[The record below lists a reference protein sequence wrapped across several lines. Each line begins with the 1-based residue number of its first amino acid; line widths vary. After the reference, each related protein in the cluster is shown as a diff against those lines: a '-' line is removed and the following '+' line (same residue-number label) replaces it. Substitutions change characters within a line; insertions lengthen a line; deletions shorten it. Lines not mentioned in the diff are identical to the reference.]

1 MKINLCNY
9 FILIIFVGGVICFN
23 IRDNQLVDYQA
34 KIRELEK
41 AARWEMI
48 TKNVASLFE
57 SDEIFDKSDA
67 VFFFFFYLQFLSFRC
82 KYPFLDFFYAI
93 NCDRKSTTFE
103 SPMAHEGEGWG
114 KRGRRWREQILL
126 SHSKCSGSDT
136 KNCCEQDYCSGKTV
150 LAGELLLLKS
160 CLLRLQRNLWPRRMG
175 NGRD

>member
-48 TKNVASLFE
+48 TKNVVSFFE

-67 VFFFFFYLQFLSFRC
+67 VFFFFF
-82 KYPFLDFFYAI
+82 FFI
-93 NCDRKSTTFE
+93 FNF
-103 SPMAHEGEGWG
+103 
-114 KRGRRWREQILL
+114 
-126 SHSKCSGSDT
+126 
-136 KNCCEQDYCSGKTV
+136 
-150 LAGELLLLKS
+150 
-160 CLLRLQRNLWPRRMG
+160 
-175 NGRD
+175 

>member
-48 TKNVASLFE
+48 TKNVVSFFE

-67 VFFFFFYLQFLSFRC
+67 VFFFFFLSSIF
-82 KYPFLDFFYAI
+82 KF
-93 NCDRKSTTFE
+93 
-103 SPMAHEGEGWG
+103 
-114 KRGRRWREQILL
+114 
-126 SHSKCSGSDT
+126 
-136 KNCCEQDYCSGKTV
+136 
-150 LAGELLLLKS
+150 
-160 CLLRLQRNLWPRRMG
+160 
-175 NGRD
+175 

>member
-67 VFFFFFYLQFLSFRC
+67 VFFFFFIFNF
-82 KYPFLDFFYAI
+82 
-93 NCDRKSTTFE
+93 
-103 SPMAHEGEGWG
+103 
-114 KRGRRWREQILL
+114 
-126 SHSKCSGSDT
+126 
-136 KNCCEQDYCSGKTV
+136 
-150 LAGELLLLKS
+150 
-160 CLLRLQRNLWPRRMG
+160 
-175 NGRD
+175 